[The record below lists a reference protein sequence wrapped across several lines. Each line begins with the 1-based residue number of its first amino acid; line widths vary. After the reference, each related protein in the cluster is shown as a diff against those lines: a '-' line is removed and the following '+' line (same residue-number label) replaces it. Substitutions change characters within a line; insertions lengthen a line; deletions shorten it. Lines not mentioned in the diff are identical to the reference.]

1 MRKASSTK
9 VDPCGPTLSELVER
23 VGDDAWLV
31 HRAQDERVQ
40 SIVLREPGR
49 LEERI
54 PPHAVLLAV
63 GYRNGDPAFADF
75 VARAGEARAA
85 GVIAKPA
92 SIDAVEFGALGRL
105 HDVTTVLA
113 RDSSDWL
120 QLASLLK
127 SAAAL
132 SATDSIAG
140 ARLGDLFTFANAVAS
155 MTGGATSIVDPT
167 GRVLGFSNLP
177 GQPIDQQR
185 RDATLLMSEID
196 SPATDPDYRTVYA
209 RTGCLYVPGGT
220 GVFGRVA
227 AAVRSDGE
235 ILGTIWVIADAKD
248 ARAKATAVLP
258 GLLDTAALHLHH
270 ARAELDLRRTRQANL
285 LSALVRA
292 PDESLAAALPFD
304 ISQRRWF
311 VLAMLAPTS
320 GDSASAPR
328 DRLVRRLSA
337 WLHIIHPSALLAE
350 VDAHLVILFSGSA
363 EHDWVQTERSL
374 EDFFQGAHPN
384 VASMTVIAGSRL
396 GNVGDI
402 SAEFK
407 QMQTLAGLLRAQVV
421 TLRPGAYVV
430 HLTHHHHH
438 VDLAEMAGIRRNTD
452 PRQPAVLRRIEE
464 LDKQSGTDYFRTLQ
478 VYVDNNRNI
487 AATAAALGVHPN
499 TARYRVEKIQATFN
513 LDLADLDTFTWLVLH
528 CRYLSRSTAGAR
540 PAN

>member
-1 MRKASSTK
+1 M
-9 VDPCGPTLSELVER
+9 
-23 VGDDAWLV
+23 
-31 HRAQDERVQ
+31 
-40 SIVLREPGR
+40 
-49 LEERI
+49 
-54 PPHAVLLAV
+54 
-63 GYRNGDPAFADF
+63 
-75 VARAGEARAA
+75 
-85 GVIAKPA
+85 
-92 SIDAVEFGALGRL
+92 
-105 HDVTTVLA
+105 LA

-196 SPATDPDYRTVYA
+196 SPAADPDYRTVYA
-209 RTGCLYVPGGT
+209 RTGCLYVPGGA

-235 ILGTIWVIADAKD
+235 ILGTVWVIADTKD
-248 ARAKATAVLP
+248 AQAKATAVLP

-292 PDESLAAALPFD
+292 PSESLAAALPFD
-304 ISQRRWF
+304 VSQRRWF

-320 GDSASAPR
+320 DDSASAPR

-350 VDAHLVILFSGSA
+350 VDARLVILFSGSA

-374 EDFFQGAHPN
+374 EDFFQGAQPN
-384 VASMTVIAGSRL
+384 VASMAVIAGSRL
-396 GNVGDI
+396 GDVGDI

-421 TLRPGAYVV
+421 TPRPGAYVV

-438 VDLAEMAGIRRNTD
+438 VDLAEMAGINRSTG

-487 AATAAALGVHPN
+487 AATAVTLGVHPN
-499 TARYRVEKIQATFN
+499 TARYRVEKIQTTFD

-528 CRYLSRSTAGAR
+528 CRYVSRSTAGAK

>member
-1 MRKASSTK
+1 MRSASSTK
-9 VDPCGPTLSELVER
+9 VDPRGPALSELIER
-23 VGDDAWLV
+23 AGDDAWLV

-40 SIVLREPGR
+40 SIVLREPGQ

-54 PPHAVLLAV
+54 PPQAVLLAV
-63 GYRNGDPAFADF
+63 GYRKGDPSFGEL
-75 VARAGEARAA
+75 VARAGKARAA

-92 SIDAVEFGALGRL
+92 GIGAGEFSALGRL

-113 RDSSDWL
+113 RDSCDWL

-196 SPATDPDYRTVYA
+196 SPAADPDYRTVYA
-209 RTGCLYVPGGT
+209 RAGCLYVPGGA

-235 ILGTIWVIADAKD
+235 ILGTIWVIADTKD
-248 ARAKATAVLP
+248 ARAKATAILP

-270 ARAELDLRRTRQANL
+270 ARAEQDLRRTRQANL
-285 LSALVRA
+285 LAALVRA
-292 PDESLAAALPFD
+292 PNESLAAALPFD
-304 ISQRRWF
+304 VSQRRWF

-320 GDSASAPR
+320 HDSASAPS

-350 VDAHLVILFSGSA
+350 VDARLVMLFSGSV

-374 EDFFQGAHPN
+374 EDFLQGTHPN

-396 GNVGDI
+396 GDVGDI
-402 SAEFK
+402 HAEFK

-421 TLRPGAYVV
+421 TPRPGAYVV
-430 HLTHHHHH
+430 HLAHHHHH
-438 VDLAEMAGIRRNTD
+438 VDLAEMAGLKRSAD
-452 PRQPAVLRRIEE
+452 PQQPVVLRQMEE
-464 LDKQSGTDYFRTLQ
+464 LDKQSGTDYFRTLH

-499 TARYRVEKIQATFN
+499 TARYRVERIQATFG
-513 LDLADLDTFTWLVLH
+513 LDLADLDTFTWLVLR
-528 CRYLSRSTAGAR
+528 CRYRSRSTVGVKQV
-540 PAN
+540 N